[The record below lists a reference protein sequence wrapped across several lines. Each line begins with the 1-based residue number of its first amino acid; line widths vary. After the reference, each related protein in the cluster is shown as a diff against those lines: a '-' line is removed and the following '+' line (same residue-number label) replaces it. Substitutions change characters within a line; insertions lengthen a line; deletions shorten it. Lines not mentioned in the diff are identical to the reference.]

1 MIIDVSKNKLSL
13 IEGNLIH
20 TGEYKVNEIV
30 FNLSEEYTETTNKAI
45 FTNCSGSYEVPI
57 IDGKCDIP
65 PGVLNEEEIITIGV
79 YGYTIQNNRYVVR
92 YSPAPINVKINE
104 GSYVVGA
111 DNGEII
117 TPTQFEIYTQ
127 AMDEGLKEVEGT
139 IAYLQEVAEEVN
151 SKGNEAE
158 EQGLFA
164 QQTAEEIQK
173 KANEGDFAG
182 ATFIP
187 QVDEEGNISWENDR
201 GLENPEPRNIR
212 GVDGK
217 EGQPGK
223 NATINGLE
231 AINIVGG
238 DNIDLVQQGNDLY
251 INYNGTQMNVEVVE
265 NLPAT
270 GISGRIYLV
279 LKETGADSDIYDE
292 YLYINDVWEHIGST
306 AIDLSNYYT
315 KEEIDEKIDNIEV
328 PIPTASSDILGGI
341 KVGETLNIGEDG
353 TLNINNLNVY
363 YRHYPN
369 EDFDYV
375 NTPDSDV
382 GYDILPT
389 DPDGLYVCTGKN
401 HSVGLIIHLSTIQYL
416 ICPYG
421 STGLYLFT
429 RKYFTASRPWQSWDM
444 KGSLS
449 VRDTV
454 HAGDTTGNYYK
465 QAREAVNSM
474 AVTNYVGKLADL
486 TTATKTNIVNA
497 INEVKEIADNAGG
510 DLPIAS
516 ADVLG
521 GIKVGEN
528 LEITEDGTLNAKDY
542 FPTETGEVALADLPL
557 GLHYAPTGSIR
568 YKKGGS
574 VFDSNTSTPR
584 IIMKN
589 TDNTAVM
596 FSVGPNS
603 LTIKN
608 ATSISGGSR
617 NDNYISYKPTDN
629 LTSTNATTS
638 LSANQG
644 RVLNEKIIALQESM
658 GNISTILATL
668 TTVEEVSE

>member
-127 AMDEGLKEVEGT
+127 AMNDGLKEVEGT

-158 EQGLFA
+158 EKGLFA

-251 INYNGTQMNVEVVE
+251 INYNGTQMNIEIVE
-265 NLPAT
+265 NLPTA
-270 GISGRIYLV
+270 GVSGRIYLV

-328 PIPTASSDILGGI
+328 PIPTASSD
-341 KVGETLNIGEDG
+341 
-353 TLNINNLNVY
+353 
-363 YRHYPN
+363 
-369 EDFDYV
+369 
-375 NTPDSDV
+375 
-382 GYDILPT
+382 
-389 DPDGLYVCTGKN
+389 
-401 HSVGLIIHLSTIQYL
+401 
-416 ICPYG
+416 
-421 STGLYLFT
+421 
-429 RKYFTASRPWQSWDM
+429 
-444 KGSLS
+444 
-449 VRDTV
+449 
-454 HAGDTTGNYYK
+454 
-465 QAREAVNSM
+465 
-474 AVTNYVGKLADL
+474 
-486 TTATKTNIVNA
+486 
-497 INEVKEIADNAGG
+497 
-510 DLPIAS
+510 
-516 ADVLG
+516 VLG

-528 LEITEDGTLNAKDY
+528 LSIDEDGKLSSHNDKILPVYENKTDDY
-542 FPTETGEVALADLPL
+542 MYLSDLPDGVML
-557 GLHYAPTGSIR
+557 IQGKWKNNPLTTFA
-568 YKKGGS
+568 
-574 VFDSNTSTPR
+574 TSQYDTELTL
-584 IIMKN
+584 IMKYN
-589 TDNTAVM
+589 NNGFMLRKD
-596 FSVGPNS
+596 SDGR
-603 LTIKN
+603 L
-608 ATSISGGSR
+608 ATNKMTQVSS
-617 NDNYISYKPTDN
+617 NYTSAGTSHTYWLYTPVNN
-629 LTSTNATTS
+629 LTTTS
-638 LSANQG
+638 SGKPLDANQG
-644 RVLNEKIIALQESM
+644 RILNEKIIALEESM
-658 GNISTILATL
+658 GDISTILATL